1 MENEITIQTV
11 KKQVNENN
19 ELIGYLVDDTK
30 SVPLAEGNR
39 DYQEVQKYIEDG
51 GIVEEAYTA
60 EELEAIELA
69 KLLEIKA
76 KEKAKIQDIINK
88 STVTT
93 AAGNVFDA
101 NLESRVNM
109 ADAILASETLGQTET
124 VWRLADNSE
133 ITVDIAELREAHALA
148 LQSYAQIK
156 AIGTSK

>member
-1 MENEITIQTV
+1 MIETRWKNNGGLKV
-11 KKQVNENN
+11 KRVYHYVQD
-19 ELIGYLVDDTK
+19 ELIG
-30 SVPLAEGNR
+30 
-39 DYQEVQKYIEDG
+39 
-51 GIVEEAYTA
+51 
-60 EELEAIELA
+60 
-69 KLLEIKA
+69 
-76 KEKAKIQDIINK
+76 EKAKLKDALDNITI
-88 STVTT
+88 TT

-109 ADAILASETLGQTET
+109 ADAILASDTLGQTET